1 MIQIFYEGKDG
12 DTEKIVIIA
21 DWLIL
26 FMTTSI
32 SKFFAHLFWKKFI
45 ADHVTCKNIFVIEAS
60 QKKKKL
66 IRFTRIFFRFSF
78 FSLSSLHLAR
88 WIDPMEEDLVSRKR
102 DRIQSIRDSIFFHE
116 RDMRERTDIERDKET
131 AVRFFNVG
139 WNLSPLWLRVPILV

>member
-45 ADHVTCKNIFVIEAS
+45 ADHVTCKNISVIEAS
-60 QKKKKL
+60 RKKKKL

-78 FSLSSLHLAR
+78 FFFLSSLRLAR

-102 DRIQSIRDSIFFHE
+102 DRIQSIRDSIFFS
-116 RDMRERTDIERDKET
+116 RARYERTDRYRT
-131 AVRFFNVG
+131 G
-139 WNLSPLWLRVPILV
+139 